1 MSLHLSQTDR
11 DTVVERWFDRIVD
24 RYPVETARFLRD
36 QQDPFANPVGA
47 ALREELAPILDGVLD
62 DRDPVQ
68 LAPGLDRIVR
78 IRALQDMSP
87 SQAVGFVL
95 DLKEI
100 FDDVV
105 SEASDAV
112 RRDFDDRVDH
122 LLLAAFDVYSGCRE
136 QVSEIRVREIRN
148 RSLKQMER
156 LNEWREQRAG
166 EPSSGSR

>member
-24 RYPVETARFLRD
+24 RYPVETARFLRE
-36 QQDPFANPVGA
+36 QRDPFANPVGA

-62 DRDPVQ
+62 DRDPVK

-78 IRALQDMSP
+78 VRALQDMSP
-87 SQAVGFVL
+87 SQAVSFVL

-100 FDDVV
+100 VDDLVPQA
-105 SEASDAV
+105 SEVD
-112 RRDFDDRVDH
+112 RHDFDDRVDH
-122 LLLAAFDVYSGCRE
+122 LLLTAFDVYTGCRE
-136 QVSEIRVREIRN
+136 QMAEIRVREIRN

-166 EPSSGSR
+166 GPSSGSS